1 MWGSYFILQGDGVQK
16 SALKMLVKNVSKFSY
31 DSGRRM
37 TQPEEI
43 CARVVGFVRDQQ
55 TTKFLLITNISNYI
69 SFPPQIA
76 YKLIEAG

>member
-43 CARVVGFVRDQQ
+43 CARVVRFVRDNNKQQ
-55 TTKFLLITNISNYI
+55 NFID
-69 SFPPQIA
+69 
-76 YKLIEAG
+76 YKYKVYL